1 MARGH
6 APETMRL
13 PLARSER
20 RLVAWLFVLT
30 AAVLLLFQ
38 EGAITGYDGR
48 VMYEVTRSIVERQ
61 SVTVP
66 HEWSPVQGL
75 GGHYYGKYGIGLSLV
90 GVCPYAAVHALA
102 AGSGRIDALG
112 EAAVSATMPL
122 ITAALVA
129 AIYLLARRLGARA
142 GPALLVAAGSVAGTF
157 LLPYGKELFSEPL
170 TALGIVVG
178 IERTLAGQPAAAGGG
193 LAIAIL
199 ARPQSL
205 AFAPMLL
212 FTVARRDGIKG
223 LLHALVP
230 VSASLLL
237 TLVYNLVR
245 FGKPLSFGYGQEG
258 FTTPFVRGAAGL
270 LLDPA
275 KSVLLFAPVVLLV
288 PLALT
293 RLWRTRRERDAFT
306 LITTNLAITFVLTA
320 TWHSWMGG
328 WSWGPRLLIPGL
340 VPAFAAIGP
349 WLDGR
354 ARWAAAVALLT
365 VGFVASAATLVVS
378 TQAQQLDT
386 PRPPIGPGIVRQTEL
401 VGPTVRHSASK
412 LYQPDPDG
420 RNYLRYLSL
429 WQVGSARVF
438 KRPGLALA
446 VAGTLAL
453 VGMVVWSASRLNRYL
468 QVVASRQEV
477 ALTPDHH

>member
-1 MARGH
+1 MVEAD
-6 APETMRL
+6 APATSCRL
-13 PLARSER
+13 LPRSER

-30 AAVLLLFQ
+30 AVVLLLLQ

-48 VMYEVTRSIVERQ
+48 VMYEVTRSLVERQ
-61 SVTVP
+61 SVTIP
-66 HEWSPVQGL
+66 HDWSPVQGR

-90 GVCPYAAVHALA
+90 GACPYAAVHAIA
-102 AGSGRIDALG
+102 ARSGRVDALG

-122 ITAALVA
+122 ITAALVIA
-129 AIYLLARRLGARA
+129 AYLLARRLGAHV
-142 GPALLVAAGSVAGTF
+142 GPALLVGVGSVAGTF
-157 LLPYGKELFSEPL
+157 LLPYGKEFFSEPL
-170 TALGIVVG
+170 AALGIVLA
-178 IERTLAGQPAAAGGG
+178 IERTLADRPAAAGGG

-205 AFAPMLL
+205 AFAPVLL
-212 FTVARRDGIKG
+212 LTVLRRDGIRG

-230 VSASLLL
+230 ASASLLV
-237 TLVYNLVR
+237 TLAYNLVR
-245 FGKPLSFGYGQEG
+245 FGNPLSFGYGQEG
-258 FTTPFVRGAAGL
+258 FTTPFIRGATGL

-288 PLALT
+288 PLALAW
-293 RLWRTRRERDAFT
+293 LWRTGRRDAFT

-340 VPAFAAIGP
+340 VPALAAVGS

-354 ARWAAAVALLT
+354 ARRAVAVVLLAI
-365 VGFVASAATLVVS
+365 GFVVSAPTLVVS

-386 PRPPIGPGIVRQTEL
+386 PRPPIGPGIVRQAEL
-401 VGPTVRHSASK
+401 VGRTVRHTASA
-412 LYQPDPDG
+412 LYAPDPDG

-438 KRPGLALA
+438 KRPGLVLAAVGTFAL
-446 VAGTLAL
+446 L
-453 VGMVVWSASRLNRYL
+453 GMVVWSGRRFVRCL
-468 QVVASRQEV
+468 QVVAGRQEV
-477 ALTPDHH
+477 ALTPDH

>member
-1 MARGH
+1 MVEGH
-6 APETMRL
+6 TPETTRL
-13 PLARSER
+13 QLARSER

-30 AAVLLLFQ
+30 AVVLLLFQ
-38 EGAITGYDGR
+38 EGAVTGYDGR
-48 VMYEVTRSIVERQ
+48 VMYEVTRSIVERH

-66 HEWSPVQGL
+66 HDWSPVQGRD
-75 GGHYYGKYGIGLSLV
+75 GHYYGKYGIGLSLV
-90 GVCPYAAVHALA
+90 GALPYAPIHAFA
-102 AGSGRIDALG
+102 ASIGRIDALG

-129 AIYLLARRLGARA
+129 ATYLLARRLGARA

-157 LLPYGKELFSEPL
+157 LLPYGKEFFSEPL
-170 TALGIVVG
+170 TALGTVVA

-205 AFAPMLL
+205 AFAPVLL
-212 FTVARRDGIKG
+212 LTVLRRDGIKG

-230 VSASLLL
+230 VSASLLV
-237 TLVYNLVR
+237 TLAYNLLR

-258 FTTPFVRGAAGL
+258 FTTPFVKGAAGL
-270 LLDPA
+270 LLDPT
-275 KSVLLFAPVVLLV
+275 KSVLLFAPIVLLV

-293 RLWRTRRERDAFT
+293 RLWRTQRDRDAFT
-306 LITTNLAITFVLTA
+306 LITTNLAVTFVLTA

-349 WLDGR
+349 WLNGR
-354 ARWAAAVALLT
+354 TRWAAAVALLA

-386 PRPPIGPGIVRQTEL
+386 PRPQIGPGIVRQAEL
-401 VGPTVRHSASK
+401 VVPTVRHSASK

-446 VAGTLAL
+446 VAGTSVL
-453 VGMVVWSASRLNRYL
+453 VGMVVWSASRLTRCL
-468 QVVASRQEV
+468 QVVAYRQEV
-477 ALTPDHH
+477 AFTPDQ